1 MKKVLLT
8 LLAVIVI
15 AGALGGAGFAGYRI
29 GYQQGALASTGNGSN
44 TPFMHD
50 FRVGPQDIPMH
61 NFGRGMDGNFE
72 RGSGPGGLRMR
83 GGMIFGF
90 FPPLAFLG
98 RILFWGLL
106 AWFVY
111 WLFTKSGWQLTRKAQ
126 PVEAPK
132 VEPSAPEQKEA

>member
-15 AGALGGAGFAGYRI
+15 AGALGVAGFAGYRC
-29 GYQQGALASTGNGSN
+29 GYQQGALASTGANSN

-50 FRVGPQDIPMH
+50 FRVGPQDMPMRD
-61 NFGRGMDGNFE
+61 FGRGMDRDFE
-72 RGSGPGGLRMR
+72 RGIGPGGNRTR
-83 GGMIFGF
+83 GGMMFGF

-126 PVEAPK
+126 PVEVSK
-132 VEPSAPEQKEA
+132 VEPPAPEQKEA